1 MFFYSQGILGMNI
14 MMVTCE
20 GSVPPSPGGADPV
33 GVQAEEG
40 AVEGGDEEDDEGDG
54 PGTACRDAPGGQ
66 CQNAAHLRLF
76 YPWRIR

>member
-1 MFFYSQGILGMNI
+1 MNEYCDAYLWGLA
-14 MMVTCE
+14 VTLF
-20 GSVPPSPGGADPV
+20 VPSSPGWADPV

-40 AVEGGDEEDDEGDG
+40 AVEGSDEEDDEGDG